1 MRDVI
6 LKALEDKYNADISE
20 AEANLKI
27 YLEKPV
33 GIGEHPQHIDEV
45 DKLSINLEQNGK
57 WNPRYWYN
65 QKFYLDLIFHKICV
79 YIFLFYRYRW

>member
-27 YLEKPV
+27 YLENPV
-33 GIGEHPQHIDEV
+33 GVAEHPDVVVEA
-45 DKLSINLEQNGK
+45 DKLVA
-57 WNPRYWYN
+57 
-65 QKFYLDLIFHKICV
+65 KIAEAEDKLG
-79 YIFLFYRYRW
+79 ILKEFT

>member
-27 YLEKPV
+27 YLENPV
-33 GIGEHPQHIDEV
+33 GVAEHPDVVVEA
-45 DKLSINLEQNGK
+45 DKLVA
-57 WNPRYWYN
+57 
-65 QKFYLDLIFHKICV
+65 KIAEAEDKLG
-79 YIFLFYRYRW
+79 ILKEFND